1 VTVHHR
7 TDFAASMID
16 GRTVMEIDPQG
27 RSAKEVVGLW
37 DYISD
42 RLEKNFR
49 RTVFSAP
56 NVAPGISQASPRPVG
71 GFGRRVVG
79 Q

>member
-1 VTVHHR
+1 
-7 TDFAASMID
+7 
-16 GRTVMEIDPQG
+16 MEVDPNG
-27 RSAKEVVGLW
+27 RSAKEVIELW

-49 RTVFSAP
+49 RTVFAAP
-56 NVAPGISQASPRPVG
+56 NAAPTAAAPRPMG

>member
-1 VTVHHR
+1 
-7 TDFAASMID
+7 
-16 GRTVMEIDPQG
+16 MEVDPKSK
-27 RSAKEVVGLW
+27 SANEVRQLW

-56 NVAPGISQASPRPVG
+56 GAPVLHAPPPRPAA

>member
-1 VTVHHR
+1 MHHR

-16 GRTVMEIDPQG
+16 GRTVMEVDAKS
-27 RSAKEVVGLW
+27 RSAQEVVALW
-37 DYISD
+37 TYVSD

-49 RTVFSAP
+49 RTVFAAP
-56 NVAPGISQASPRPVG
+56 GAAPGIAPAASPRPVG

>member
-1 VTVHHR
+1 
-7 TDFAASMID
+7 MID
-16 GRTVMEIDPQG
+16 GRTVMEVDPDG
-27 RSAKEVVGLW
+27 RSAAEVGQLW

-49 RTVFSAP
+49 AHHSFP
-56 NVAPGISQASPRPVG
+56 SPAAANPHAIAARPMG

-79 Q
+79 S

>member
-1 VTVHHR
+1 HR

-16 GRTVMEIDPQG
+16 GRTVMEVDPNG
-27 RSAKEVVGLW
+27 RSAREVVELW

-49 RTVFSAP
+49 RTVFA
-56 NVAPGISQASPRPVG
+56 APGQAPAASPRPVG
-71 GFGRRVVG
+71 GFGRRVAG

>member
-1 VTVHHR
+1 
-7 TDFAASMID
+7 
-16 GRTVMEIDPQG
+16 MEIDPGG
-27 RSAKEVVGLW
+27 RSAKEVGELW
-37 DYISD
+37 EYISD

-49 RTVFSAP
+49 RTVFAAP
-56 NVAPGISQASPRPVG
+56 GAAPGIAPASPRPVG

>member
-1 VTVHHR
+1 MV
-7 TDFAASMID
+7 A
-16 GRTVMEIDPQG
+16 
-27 RSAKEVVGLW
+27 LW
-37 DYISD
+37 AYVSD

-56 NVAPGISQASPRPVG
+56 GMAAVAMAPRPMG

>member
-1 VTVHHR
+1 
-7 TDFAASMID
+7 
-16 GRTVMEIDPQG
+16 MEIDPSG
-27 RSAKEVVGLW
+27 RSAREIIELW

-49 RTVFSAP
+49 RTVFA
-56 NVAPGISQASPRPVG
+56 APGAAPGNAPASPRPVG

>member
-1 VTVHHR
+1 
-7 TDFAASMID
+7 MID
-16 GRTVMEIDPQG
+16 GRTVMEIDPNG
-27 RSAKEVVGLW
+27 RSAREITELW

-49 RTVFSAP
+49 RTIFSAP
-56 NVAPGISQASPRPVG
+56 GGFASHPSMSRPVG